1 MTENKK
7 SQYRKLYT
15 AYSQKVRKIK
25 QKLNLLAIT
34 RFIVF
39 VVGAYLGYLLIRSNL
54 IWGFIFIAVFL
65 GLFIYLVTV
74 YLKRKNQLRLVNNL
88 MRVNSREIEASRGN
102 ISNFPDG
109 KAYKDTSHPYANDL
123 EIFGNKSLFQYINRT
138 STYSGENLLV
148 NWLLNPLKS
157 KEKILRRQ
165 AAVTELSERLHW
177 RQMFTAIGYKIN
189 LGEYFDTNLIIWS
202 KEQPDVSENTFYQ
215 IIRWALP
222 LITLLLLGLIIY
234 GIVPV
239 GYFIALLLVNYMLL
253 SRLSPK
259 INNQHQKITRQ
270 IPALKN
276 YSELLRHLEKENFT
290 SEDLKDYHQQL
301 FIEKQAASQV
311 FKKLFRI
318 SDALD
323 NRNNL
328 IVGIILNLIFLWDIH
343 QVIRLEKWHK
353 HYASYIEKWIDII
366 GRFDALISLA
376 NFHYNHTKY
385 NFPQITDEYI
395 LKSKQMGHPLIPEN
409 IRVNNDFTM
418 EKSGDAFII
427 TGANMAG
434 KSTFLRTIGINMV
447 LGMTGAPVCAESFEF
462 KIINLFTSMNITDSL
477 SNNESYFYAEIKRL
491 KQLIDQATKKEDL
504 LALLDEIL
512 TGTNTRDKEKASKAF
527 LERLINM
534 KITSI
539 IATHDLSLTSLEE
552 KYPEVIHNKSFE
564 VNLVNDDMKYDY
576 RLRDGIA
583 QNMNALE
590 LLKQMK
596 LI

>member
-301 FIEKQAASQV
+301 FIEKRAASQV